1 MDSCRPECVTIV
13 NNGYVKYKRRNSWPD
28 GGQPSSL
35 AVSKEL
41 FCFKGSESSAS
52 SKRQK
57 LNPSVPPGV
66 AFPALS
72 TEEMYNFTM
81 QAITDQ
87 CAAMTSGSKSNNH
100 KLAACFK
107 ASEGQEGPEE
117 AEVWGAEG
125 VSRAEF
131 TPGAGGTR
139 QAEFTLLVSRAEFTP
154 GAEVMGLEPEGLEP
168 EGLVEG

>member
-1 MDSCRPECVTIV
+1 MVIKIATVHIR
-13 NNGYVKYKRRNSWPD
+13 
-28 GGQPSSL
+28 
-35 AVSKEL
+35 
-41 FCFKGSESSAS
+41 
-52 SKRQK
+52 
-57 LNPSVPPGV
+57 
-66 AFPALS
+66 
-72 TEEMYNFTM
+72 
-81 QAITDQ
+81 
-87 CAAMTSGSKSNNH
+87 SNNH